1 MLPTYQ
7 QKPTDRVG
15 HTVVKQSSAAVAPAV
30 LLAALTKAVWPH
42 APSPP
47 TLSRLRSLSLALL
60 ALFGSCSVP
69 FWEPTRDSE
78 TCMHYQRRADV
89 DAFGCQPRSLDCIGA
104 ASAPHCVTLGVAAPS
119 APHCPHAPFAYVI
132 RPPPLTYARP
142 RAHAQ
147 RCATHVLH
155 TAMRACLHAHERHAC
170 ICTSDAA
177 DAQARGDRR
186 LTCPSISSQRARGIN
201 AAEHLVPSST
211 CFTTS
216 IVLSTVRIDTRGYL
230 CVCVID
236 RHQRRSTRS
245 GLPRVCVCMLGVCV
259 WYVTC
264 VCVCTHTPLADEI
277 SNRSLAVFD
286 VSGHAED

>member
-1 MLPTYQ
+1 MSGYAFSSTSDSAFSLRLMPFRLAVGATPALQ
-7 QKPTDRVG
+7 TDFFFV
-15 HTVVKQSSAAVAPAV
+15 QSA
-30 LLAALTKAVWPH
+30 
-42 APSPP
+42 
-47 TLSRLRSLSLALL
+47 
-60 ALFGSCSVP
+60 
-69 FWEPTRDSE
+69 
-78 TCMHYQRRADV
+78 Q
-89 DAFGCQPRSLDCIGA
+89 
-104 ASAPHCVTLGVAAPS
+104 SAPHCVTLGVAAPS
-119 APHCPHAPFAYVI
+119 APHAPFAYVI

-230 CVCVID
+230 CVCVTD
-236 RHQRRSTRS
+236 RQSD
-245 GLPRVCVCMLGVCV
+245 RVC
-259 WYVTC
+259 
-264 VCVCTHTPLADEI
+264 H
-277 SNRSLAVFD
+277 
-286 VSGHAED
+286 